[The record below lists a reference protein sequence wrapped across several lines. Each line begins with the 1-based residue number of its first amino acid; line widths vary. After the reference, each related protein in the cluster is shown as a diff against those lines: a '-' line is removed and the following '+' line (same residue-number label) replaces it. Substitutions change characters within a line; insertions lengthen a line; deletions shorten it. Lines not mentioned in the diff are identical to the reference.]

1 MLMKSLLRNVV
12 LALFAL
18 ASAQAAAVFPDQRV
32 TIVVPYSPGGP
43 TDLLPRLV
51 APELQAR
58 WGQPVLVE
66 NRTGAA
72 GLIGTEVVAKAKPDG
87 HTLVAQGPILTTWKL
102 FVKDL
107 PFDPLADLKPI
118 ALFGSISYVVV
129 TNPQVPAKTL
139 PEFIALA
146 KAKPK
151 AMNYATI
158 PNSGFDLDYV
168 RLQRLTGT
176 QMVPVAFPGAAPS
189 ALAVMRNDVQ
199 LYMGTAV
206 TMLGPIAEG
215 KLTAL
220 GVTGR
225 TRLETFPNVPTVR
238 ETGLDFTAESW
249 TGILAPGKTPD
260 DVIAR
265 IASDFNAALKVPAVA
280 ARLKEFGLV
289 PPSATTPQ
297 QYAEVMQSD
306 ARIYG
311 EVARAIGLKPQ

>member
-1 MLMKSLLRNVV
+1 MLMKSVLRNVV

-215 KLTAL
+215 KLTPL

-260 DVIAR
+260 DVIAK
-265 IASDFNAALKVPAVA
+265 IASDFNAVLKVPAVA

-289 PPSATTPQ
+289 PPTATTPQ

-306 ARIYG
+306 AKIYG